1 MAVSL
6 RPPGPE
12 TPGPLQWVL
21 RSFYDALLGL
31 LQPAEPTPVLAVA
44 SAALPPAGR
53 YPSTVLLV
61 SDLNILAHSDGV
73 HWIRQDTGA
82 VIV

>member
-1 MAVSL
+1 MPM
-6 RPPGPE
+6 PPGPGAPE
-12 TPGPLQWVL
+12 SVRGVL
-21 RSFYDALLGL
+21 KSFYETLIAL
-31 LQPAEPTPVLAVA
+31 QAPAEPTPVLALT
-44 SAALPPAGR
+44 AAKLPPAAS
-53 YPSTVLLV
+53 YPMTVVLV